1 MPTLSSAPLLLSE
14 ETAAA
19 GRVEPLALLLVE
31 DSPADSRLLQEQ
43 LREVIASGEVLL
55 QVSRSL
61 ADAQRAVARMAY
73 SAALVDLGLPDGQ
86 GLAVVEGLRALDP
99 NMAIVVLTG
108 QDSPD
113 LARETLRLGGQDY
126 VVKGRL
132 DGMQMLRSLRFAV
145 QRHRQLRQLRLQL
158 PEHFHDVTRDA
169 ATGLPNRGLFEDR
182 GRQVLA
188 LAERMNLQAGLLY
201 FGFELQAPDGA
212 AEPLS
217 LNAALLRTVGQ
228 ALEESVRIPD
238 TVAYLGQGEFAALLV
253 ATDDLFDAGVVA
265 RRCHERMRLL
275 DAAPGKLVCSIGLVV
290 FPHHGSTL
298 AALVDNGE
306 QAMFRARRAG
316 GGISVWTPPVSTSL
330 DPTALSLSGAN
341 AALRIEPMYQPWFSL
356 PDGRCAGLEALLPAR
371 DAAAWREASAEHRR
385 VGGYYLIERLCL
397 NLRTWRNAGISLPAL
412 SLYLESEILRQPDLL
427 PFLLS
432 QLEATDLQPKDLQ
445 LEVPATVFT
454 GRSLDRLDW
463 LSALREHGFPI
474 VIDPFQTDGKGF
486 VPLAALLLDGLRIGG
501 DVIAALASDSRAS
514 SARRLIS
521 ATLGAAAGLGIEV
534 IASGVECA
542 EARIALQSLGVR
554 YLQGDQLCAPMT
566 AAELAQRWRDQP
578 LVPAPR

>member
-1 MPTLSSAPLLLSE
+1 MPTLISDPDTVAAQA
-14 ETAAA
+14 AAA
-19 GRVEPLALLLVE
+19 GRLEPLALLLVE

-43 LREVIASGEVLL
+43 FRESVASGEVML
-55 QVSRSL
+55 QVARSL

-86 GLAVVEGLRALDP
+86 GVMAVEALRALDP
-99 NMAIVVLTG
+99 DMAIVVLTG
-108 QDSPD
+108 FDSPD

-126 VVKGRL
+126 LVKGQQEPA
-132 DGMQMLRSLRFAV
+132 QMLRSLRFAV
-145 QRHRQLRQLRLQL
+145 QRHRQFRSLRQQL
-158 PEHFHDVTRDA
+158 PVRFLDVTRDA
-169 ATGLPNRGLFEDR
+169 STGLPNRALFEDR
-182 GRQVLA
+182 ARQVLA
-188 LAERMNLQAGLLY
+188 LAGRMNLQAGLLY
-201 FGFELQAPDGA
+201 FGFEVLQPDGSTLG
-212 AEPLS
+212 LS
-217 LNAALLRTVGQ
+217 ANAALLLAASQ
-228 ALEESVRIPD
+228 SLEESVRIPD
-238 TVAYLGQGEFAALLV
+238 TVCYLGDGEFAALLV
-253 ATDDLFDAGVVA
+253 ATDDTFDAGVVA
-265 RRCHERMRLL
+265 RRCHERMRML
-275 DAAPGKLVCSIGLVV
+275 DAAPAKLICSIGLVV
-290 FPHHGSTL
+290 FPHHGATL
-298 AALVDNGE
+298 ATLVDNGE

-330 DPTALSLSGAN
+330 DPAALSLSGAN

-356 PDGRCAGLEALLPAR
+356 PEGRCSGLEALLPAR
-371 DAAAWREASAEHRR
+371 DAAAWREASPEHKRI
-385 VGGYYLIERLCL
+385 GGYYLIERLCL
-397 NLRTWRNAGISLPAL
+397 NLRTWRNAGVSVPAL
-412 SLYLESEILRQPDLL
+412 SIYLEAEILRQPDLL

-445 LEVPATVFT
+445 LEVPATAFA

-463 LSALREHGFPI
+463 LSALREQGFPI
-474 VIDPFQTDGKGF
+474 VIDPFQTEGKGF

-501 DVIAALASDSRAS
+501 DVIAALASEGGAS

-554 YLQGDQLCAPMT
+554 YLQGDQLCAPMS
-566 AAELAQRWRDQP
+566 ASELARRWRDQP